1 MFRRKADFWWK
12 AFQRWCHCC
21 VHRPDTQQKAPVT
34 APPPPPPPPP
44 PPEPAGPPEPEE
56 EILGSDDEEQEDPAD
71 YCKGQSHAHVCPSPH
86 FCLMELCAGLP
97 GPHRLFSPFLSVFA
111 RLPTLFL
118 QSSILMGLAVHV
130 CRHYNSQFRI
140 ARLLPKCQ
148 RWTEFPATAQE
159 DKGSFTTFKALII
172 TQPRFKMV
180 HHSVKL
186 YFTLISTP
194 QHVSITYHEHHFKW
208 NFSPFFPD
216 GFLHCV

>member
-1 MFRRKADFWWK
+1 MKSFPTLVSLLCSQAWHPAESPGDCSSSPAAPSTSPWAGWAPRAGGGDPGLRRWGAGGPRGLL
-12 AFQRWCHCC
+12 QRS
-21 VHRPDTQQKAPVT
+21 VT
-34 APPPPPPPPP
+34 CARLSQPTLLSYGALRWPPWPT
-44 PPEPAGPPEPEE
+44 
-56 EILGSDDEEQEDPAD
+56 LS
-71 YCKGQSHAHVCPSPH
+71 SP
-86 FCLMELCAGLP
+86 
-97 GPHRLFSPFLSVFA
+97 A

-216 GFLHCV
+216 GFFHCV